1 MDTATNP
8 KRHGLT
14 RRQLLQAIGLAGGAP
29 AVYETMV
36 AMGLAQTPHYPYRGL
51 PRFRSGAGR
60 GKSVVV
66 LGAGIGG
73 GGAAAYELRKAR
85 YTVEVLDAAGRVG
98 GRSYTVRRDD
108 KIEQIGRPDQTSM
121 FDEDQYF
128 NAGPGRLAYNHQ
140 AILDYCRELN
150 VKLQVYVMET
160 RASVFPDAGR
170 FRRRSGTESPRR

>member
-1 MDTATNP
+1 METTTNP
-8 KRHGLT
+8 KRRGLT

-51 PRFRSGAGR
+51 PLARSGAGR

-73 GGAAAYELRKAR
+73 LAAAYELRKAQ

-108 KIEQIGRPDQTSM
+108 KIEQIGRPDQTCM

-128 NAGPGRLAYNHQ
+128 NAGPGRLPHHHQ

-160 RASVFPDAGR
+160 RANF
-170 FRRRSGTESPRR
+170 F